1 MLGFNK
7 QASSSFVLIYM
18 RNKIFM
24 RFVLAIALLFNLAS
38 CSSGPDKRL
47 IELAY
52 AKVSLDQSTDAY
64 QICTEDNIGDL
75 SKCATLIKLMQED
88 QRRLERLSRQ

>member
-1 MLGFNK
+1 MRTLL
-7 QASSSFVLIYM
+7 VLI
-18 RNKIFM
+18 F
-24 RFVLAIALLFNLAS
+24 LSALTA

-52 AKVSLDQSTDAY
+52 AKGALEQSTDAY
-64 QICTEDNIGDL
+64 QICTEDNINDL

>member
-1 MLGFNK
+1 
-7 QASSSFVLIYM
+7 M
-18 RNKIFM
+18 RNKVFM
-24 RFVLAIALLFNLAS
+24 RIIIVIVFLSALSA

-52 AKVSLDQSTDAY
+52 AKGALDQSTDAY
-64 QICTEDNIGDL
+64 QICTEDNIGDI

-88 QRRLERLSRQ
+88 QKRLERLSRQ

>member
-1 MLGFNK
+1 
-7 QASSSFVLIYM
+7 M

-24 RFVLAIALLFNLAS
+24 RFVLAIALLSLLAS

-52 AKVSLDQSTDAY
+52 AKGALDQSTDAY
-64 QICTEDNIGDL
+64 QICTEDHIGDL

-88 QRRLERLSRQ
+88 QRRLERLSSQ